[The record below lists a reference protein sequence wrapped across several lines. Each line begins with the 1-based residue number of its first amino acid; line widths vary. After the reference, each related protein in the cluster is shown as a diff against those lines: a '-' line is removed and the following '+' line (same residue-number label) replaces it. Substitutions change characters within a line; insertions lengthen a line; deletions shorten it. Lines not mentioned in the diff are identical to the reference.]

1 MTALTVHQDSVRSR
15 VGSRVRSALDA
26 QALRAA
32 DIDERVR
39 AIEQFICRELT
50 RVLDVPPAH
59 RIDPQRP
66 LHTQGVGSIMGL
78 QLKRL
83 LEIALEVDVEVVQV
97 LREESVA
104 ELAASLALRLD
115 DPLGE
120 EAVPSAP
127 PASGGPR

>member
-1 MTALTVHQDSVRSR
+1 MTAPTVHQDRARSR
-15 VGSRVRSALDA
+15 ARSSLDA
-26 QALRAA
+26 DALRAA
-32 DIDERVR
+32 GIDERVR
-39 AIEQFICRELT
+39 AIEEFICHELT

-83 LEIALEVDVEVVQV
+83 LEIALDVDVEVVQV

-104 ELAASLALRLD
+104 ELAANLALRLD
-115 DPLGE
+115 DPLGG
-120 EAVPSAP
+120 EAVPTAP
-127 PASGGPR
+127 TAPSASGGRR